1 MDYITNLSELNST
14 KKYWLNDAK
23 NLVTALSKVY
33 GDIALAKLSQQFE
46 APTSFEKGLL
56 SNSETIVR
64 KITLS
69 SSDETLVFART
80 AIPQN
85 TYNFFT
91 AELNNLGTK
100 PIGDNLLFDKDR
112 FSRDDFI
119 IRKLPSDVFVKEAAI
134 DTNLFDGNKIENIY
148 SRSSVFSFKKD
159 SSLKMLITEY
169 FLITDVNN
177 SGAN

>member
-1 MDYITNLSELNST
+1 MDYITNLDKLDST

-46 APTSFEKGLL
+46 APTSFEKKLISDNGTL
-56 SNSETIVR
+56 IR

-69 SSDETLVFART
+69 SSNETLVFART

-85 TYNFFT
+85 TYDFFT
-91 AELNNLGTK
+91 AELNDLGTK

-119 IRKLPSDVFVKEAAI
+119 IRELSRDAFEKEAAI
-134 DTNLFDGNKIENIY
+134 DSTFFDDNENIY
-148 SRSSVFSFKKD
+148 SRSSIFSFKKD
-159 SSLKMLITEY
+159 SLLKMLITEY
-169 FLITDVNN
+169 FIVIPEVTN
-177 SGAN
+177 AN